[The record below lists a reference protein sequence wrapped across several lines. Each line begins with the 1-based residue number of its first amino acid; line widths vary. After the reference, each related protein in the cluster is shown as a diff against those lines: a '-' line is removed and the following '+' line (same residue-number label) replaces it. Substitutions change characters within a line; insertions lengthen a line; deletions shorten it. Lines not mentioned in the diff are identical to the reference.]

1 MRFRSPT
8 KWCAGFG
15 LLALVVFA
23 FVLASPA
30 GATKHQP
37 GVANSGHRA
46 VSRLTGE
53 GMVLTASL
61 APSVPSDPTVFGAAA
76 GSKPWSLTSGHV
88 TLGPAGTLE
97 VNIAGLII
105 TTTGTNPVPDLA
117 ASLYCNG
124 TSVGTTDPAPF
135 STQGNAHVHAT
146 LTMPAFC
153 PAPAVLL
160 NPSFGSTPSDVK
172 TGIYIAFDGTT

>member
-1 MRFRSPT
+1 MRSRFSTR
-8 KWCAGFG
+8 WCAGSG
-15 LLALVVFA
+15 LLALIVVA
-23 FVLASPA
+23 FVLAAPA
-30 GATKHQP
+30 GATKHKP
-37 GVANSGHRA
+37 VTVTGHRA
-46 VSRLTGE
+46 ASRLTGE
-53 GMVLTASL
+53 GTVLTASL
-61 APSVPSDPTVFGAAA
+61 APSVPSDPTVFGVAA
-76 GSKPWSLTSGHV
+76 GSKPWALTSGHV

-97 VNIAGLII
+97 VNVAGLII

-135 STQGNAHVHAT
+135 STQGNAHIHAT

-172 TGIYIAFDGTT
+172 TGIYIAFDGTA